1 MSLKRLDNGE
11 IQFAEAKWNPNDTI
25 DCVVEIEETGE
36 LVGFTATPFDPE
48 PYGRELFKM
57 LSTKY
62 VTQVVACTDQERYDD
77 AASDV
82 KHQRAIELRN
92 TDWIANSDVQLENHL
107 EWLQYRQDL
116 RDITSQP
123 GYPFDVQFPERP
135 ASTAS
140 TPVDARIT
148 YAGGNN

>member
-1 MSLKRLDNGE
+1 MSLKRLKNGE
-11 IQFAEAKWNPNDTI
+11 IQFAEAKWNSQDTI

-36 LVGFTATPFDPE
+36 LVPFTATPYDPE
-48 PYGRELFKM
+48 AYGRELFKM

-62 VTQVVACTDQERYDD
+62 AAQVVACSDQERYDD

-82 KHQRAIELRN
+82 KYRRAVELN
-92 TDWIANSDVQLENHL
+92 NSDWIANSDVELENHL

-135 ASTAS
+135 AFTAS
-140 TPVDARIT
+140 TPVDGRIT